1 MKQSEYRKDVEHA
14 FGVLQAKYAI
24 IKGLVRQWSVED
36 LKYNV
41 DCVIIL
47 HNMRIMYESDMDE
60 LKIEDYDNTTQPT
73 LDPNRNMSDVQQLI
87 NRHRQIQSHVGN
99 EQLKVDLIEHIWNQ
113 YGANN
118 VSNVLICLP
127 QCM

>member
-118 VSNVLICLP
+118 MSR
-127 QCM
+127 MY